1 MTAEIFNHLWQST
14 AFGAVCALA
23 TLALRN
29 NRAQVR
35 YALWLAA
42 SVKFLIPFAALSSL
56 GRALGHWLLPPDA
69 GHRFTI
75 VLELVAHPITRTVV
89 PPAPRVPGLGET
101 AGSTIGAVIPSAIL
115 ATWIVG
121 SLLLIARWVAQ
132 SYRLTRVARRAMV
145 MADGREVTILRR
157 LEDRRGVRRRVIVLE
172 SDSSM
177 EPGVFGWFRPRLLW
191 PRGISAHLD
200 DSQIEAILAHELSH
214 IGRCD
219 NLIAAVQM
227 SVQAMFWFHPLV
239 WWIGR
244 RLIDERERACDED
257 VLRQG
262 SEPETYAE
270 SILRTCRFAIE
281 SPFAGMAGVTGAD
294 LKQRIETIVS
304 RRMVYAL
311 SATKRA
317 LLTTAAST
325 AILAPFVIGF
335 LNAPR
340 THAQVEGLRI
350 GEQKFEVASVKPNRS
365 GERNGML
372 RRQPGGRMSATNMP
386 LRQLIMFAYQMTP
399 MTLVGGPSWMND
411 SRFDIVA
418 KLDGDPPPVPL
429 GSGPDAMMLAM
440 RTLLAERFKLEVH
453 QESRQLDVYALV
465 LARAGGSA
473 GRSLKPSTQ
482 DCSPEAI
489 RAMTARA
496 GAGAA
501 PPPPTEIPQC
511 GARMSP
517 GRLLM
522 GGMPLLMLTRPLGE
536 AVGRIVVDRTGLTGN
551 WDADLTFALDQNRAT
566 PPGVDSPAPPDP
578 NAPSIFTAVQE
589 QLGLKLEST
598 KAPVDVLAID
608 QVEPPSPD

>member
-1 MTAEIFNHLWQST
+1 
-14 AFGAVCALA
+14 VCALA

-56 GRALGHWLLPPDA
+56 GRALGHRLLPPDA

-244 RLIDERERACDED
+244 RLIDERERACD
-257 VLRQG
+257 
-262 SEPETYAE
+262 
-270 SILRTCRFAIE
+270 
-281 SPFAGMAGVTGAD
+281 
-294 LKQRIETIVS
+294 
-304 RRMVYAL
+304 
-311 SATKRA
+311 
-317 LLTTAAST
+317 
-325 AILAPFVIGF
+325 
-335 LNAPR
+335 
-340 THAQVEGLRI
+340 
-350 GEQKFEVASVKPNRS
+350 
-365 GERNGML
+365 
-372 RRQPGGRMSATNMP
+372 
-386 LRQLIMFAYQMTP
+386 
-399 MTLVGGPSWMND
+399 
-411 SRFDIVA
+411 
-418 KLDGDPPPVPL
+418 
-429 GSGPDAMMLAM
+429 
-440 RTLLAERFKLEVH
+440 
-453 QESRQLDVYALV
+453 
-465 LARAGGSA
+465 
-473 GRSLKPSTQ
+473 
-482 DCSPEAI
+482 
-489 RAMTARA
+489 
-496 GAGAA
+496 
-501 PPPPTEIPQC
+501 
-511 GARMSP
+511 
-517 GRLLM
+517 
-522 GGMPLLMLTRPLGE
+522 
-536 AVGRIVVDRTGLTGN
+536 
-551 WDADLTFALDQNRAT
+551 
-566 PPGVDSPAPPDP
+566 
-578 NAPSIFTAVQE
+578 
-589 QLGLKLEST
+589 
-598 KAPVDVLAID
+598 
-608 QVEPPSPD
+608 